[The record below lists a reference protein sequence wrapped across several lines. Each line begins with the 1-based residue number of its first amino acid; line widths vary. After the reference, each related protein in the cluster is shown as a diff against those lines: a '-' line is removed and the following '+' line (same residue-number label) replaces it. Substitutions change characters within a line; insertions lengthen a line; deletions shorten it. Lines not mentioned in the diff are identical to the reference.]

1 MRCVVRFPLCSKYA
15 LSVLCVVATVALMV
29 GPDCRIFLDKYD
41 GILEIIRLGI
51 IEAGHNP
58 EEFTAFVER
67 TPACSRSSRSLAGSR
82 V

>member
-1 MRCVVRFPLCSKYA
+1 
-15 LSVLCVVATVALMV
+15 MV

-67 TPACSRSSRSLAGSR
+67 HDTTPACSRSSRSLAGSR
-82 V
+82 AGSRAPAQTGC

>member
-1 MRCVVRFPLCSKYA
+1 
-15 LSVLCVVATVALMV
+15 MV

-51 IEAGHNP
+51 IEAGHSP

-67 TPACSRSSRSLAGSR
+67 HDITHACSRSSRSLAGSR